1 MLLKMKLL
9 AIAIVLAPILT
20 AAQTPAPA
28 SAAAVWNA
36 LSAPAMDP
44 AKSAHVENVT
54 IARDAVHITLTD
66 GTIQFTQPA
75 NGVVFGAVFHG
86 NGRVQVEPPNAIEAQ
101 QLKLFTKQVRLD
113 LPFTDAT
120 FSFTDGLADDL
131 AKQLKWQAAGP
142 ASDDLYANR
151 QKAREDLGEAALP
164 RLLQGMLAADR
175 VRTAYFLADL
185 KVAGK
190 GWVEFRYNALDPEEV
205 RVIRWVNVG
214 PFKLDDTWMHFPAH
228 GRSFQ
233 DAWKDPLALEDFAI
247 RSYSINANV
256 TSGADLSAT
265 TKLTLEPKLAGQ
277 SVLTFVFPSTTT
289 RICWRM

>member
-86 NGRVQVEPPNAIEAQ
+86 NGRLEATPPNPIEAR
-101 QLKLFTKQVRLD
+101 QLYLFPKQDD
-113 LPFTDAT
+113 LNLTFTHPT
-120 FSFTDGLADDL
+120 FSFTDGLLDEIAS
-131 AKQLKWQAAGP
+131 QLNCQT
-142 ASDDLYANR
+142 
-151 QKAREDLGEAALP
+151 AAL
-164 RLLQGMLAADR
+164 A
-175 VRTAYFLADL
+175 T
-185 KVAGK
+185 
-190 GWVEFRYNALDPEEV
+190 
-205 RVIRWVNVG
+205 
-214 PFKLDDTWMHFPAH
+214 H
-228 GRSFQ
+228 
-233 DAWKDPLALEDFAI
+233 
-247 RSYSINANV
+247 
-256 TSGADLSAT
+256 DLS
-265 TKLTLEPKLAGQ
+265 PN
-277 SVLTFVFPSTTT
+277 PH
-289 RICWRM
+289 